1 MRRALAIFAAGLAG
15 LAESGAVTPIADRA
29 HGALSARLRGGNIQA
44 EAKVGRTTAT
54 QAGGRKA
61 AFKIAVRIPVVTDP
75 YFLPLTFI
83 SHSFG
88 Q

>member
-1 MRRALAIFAAGLAG
+1 MRRALAIFAAGLAA
-15 LAESGAVTPIADRA
+15 LAESGAVTPIAPA
-29 HGALSARLRGGNIQA
+29 HGALSARLRGGNIQT